1 MPLNQ
6 LRQVNFLAVCRIKVL
21 NPTLSNALIVV
32 FGCTSAIQMPRVP
45 KCKKCRGE
53 VSNATIPDIDPV
65 DINGEQIKK
74 VRSFCYLDDLIG
86 QRGGCFDATTF
97 RIRSAWK
104 KFRELLLFLTC
115 RGLSLKTRGYD

>member
-1 MPLNQ
+1 MLS
-6 LRQVNFLAVCRIKVL
+6 
-21 NPTLSNALIVV
+21 PTLSNALIVA
-32 FGCTSAIQMPRVP
+32 FGCTSAIQTPRVP
-45 KCKKCRGE
+45 KCKKCRGK

-65 DINGEQIKK
+65 DINGEQIEK

-115 RGLSLKTRGYD
+115 RGLSLKTRGYN